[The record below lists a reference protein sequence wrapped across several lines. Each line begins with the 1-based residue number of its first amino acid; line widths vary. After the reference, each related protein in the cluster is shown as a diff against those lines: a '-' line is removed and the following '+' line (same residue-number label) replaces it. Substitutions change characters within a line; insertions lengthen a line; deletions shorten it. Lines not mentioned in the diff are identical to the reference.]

1 MENIKEKI
9 QKLLNLATSDNE
21 YEASMALAKAT
32 ELMNKWNLDK
42 ETVLGQKIE
51 KIDIEMPFYKWTTE
65 NQKLVAI
72 LSKLCDGYC
81 LYATGNKK
89 FGHFAKIV
97 LSGRPRDLENFR
109 YLFDFLD
116 KKLRKESEKY
126 KLSIRVSGIN
136 NKDNKNS
143 METKSFRIGFL
154 RKIEEKLEVSKK
166 EFFTTNK
173 SLVVINSEAKRKE
186 AEEYLLS
193 IVGKVKEQKRS
204 VTIIDKHME
213 AGKKVAEEIDLNVA
227 ISGQKK
233 VYKLENKSQN

>member
-21 YEASMALAKAT
+21 HEAALALAKAM
-32 ELMNKWNLDK
+32 ELMNKWNLDR

-51 KIDIEMPFYKWTTE
+51 KIDIELPFYKWTSE
-65 NQKLVAI
+65 NQVLVDI

-81 LYATGNKK
+81 LFRNGKK
-89 FGHFAKIV
+89 KLNRFARIV

-109 YLFDFLD
+109 YLFDYLNN
-116 KKLRKESEKY
+116 KLRKESEKY
-126 KLSIRVSGIN
+126 KLSIRIPGVN

-143 METKSFRIGFL
+143 KKIKSFRIGFL
-154 RKIEEKLEVSKK
+154 EKIKEKLENSKR

-173 SLVVINSEAKRKE
+173 ALVVINSEAKRKE
-186 AEEYLLS
+186 AEEFLLAITGNVKTQTRNI
-193 IVGKVKEQKRS
+193 IVY
-204 VTIIDKHME
+204 DKHME
-213 AGKKVAEEIDLNVA
+213 AGKKVAEEVDLNVA

-233 VYKLENKSQN
+233 VHKLENKK